1 MLDEESKGR
10 VRSICNQIAREKNP
24 ERFST
29 LVQELNQIFDS
40 ADLDGTEKRDSDK
53 VSRTGK

>member
-10 VRSICNQIAREKNP
+10 VRSICNQIARGKNP

-40 ADLDGTEKRDSDK
+40 VDLDGTEKRDSDK